1 MFRDLHCACR
11 HLLGHNA
18 GMIPLAHE
26 RQSFGSSV
34 AFSLRCT
41 AAPGTPFGVRPSQEM
56 LLGHRDGDV
65 S

>member
-1 MFRDLHCACR
+1 MCLETFVGDGAS
-11 HLLGHNA
+11 
-18 GMIPLAHE
+18 GMIPFWHIE

-41 AAPGTPFGVRPSQEM
+41 AAPRTPFGVRPSQGM